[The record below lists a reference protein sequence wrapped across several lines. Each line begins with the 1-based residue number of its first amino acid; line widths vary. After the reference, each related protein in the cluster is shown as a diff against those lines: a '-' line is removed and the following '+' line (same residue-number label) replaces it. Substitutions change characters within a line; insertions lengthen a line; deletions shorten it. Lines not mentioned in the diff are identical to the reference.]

1 MRRLF
6 AAAAV
11 LAILATGAAAQEA
24 VTFKQYPYKIGDATR
39 TTKTDDATTNTTVN
53 AMGQEQKKSERK
65 KKTLTYL
72 TEVVEVGPDATKP
85 AKLRRTYEKAVL
97 EQDGTETKLPL
108 AGKTV
113 LIEKADGKYAFTA
126 DGAALTG
133 PAAAELEGEFN
144 KGNFSDQ
151 VFPDRA
157 VKPGDSW
164 DLTEK
169 FLKEMD
175 GSAVPFVIDPK
186 GAAVT
191 GKLLTT
197 SKKGGVTF
205 GEVAVSADLPLTE
218 VRGTTPVKLNPGSNW
233 KIEMTGSGCF
243 DGTSPG
249 GGSAGTMKIAIDGAV
264 MGVSLKVDTDMKT
277 TSRTER
283 VTGGK
288 R

>member
-1 MRRLF
+1 MRGLF
-6 AAAAV
+6 GAAV
-11 LAILATGAAAQEA
+11 LAGLATGAAAQEA
-24 VTFKQYPYKIGDATR
+24 VTFKQYPYKAGDKTR
-39 TTKTDDATTNTTVN
+39 TTKTEDTTTNTVAN
-53 AMGQEQKKSERK
+53 AMGQEQKKNERK

-85 AKLRRTYEKAVL
+85 AKLRRTYEKAV
-97 EQDGTETKLPL
+97 EERDGAETELPL

-126 DGAALTG
+126 DGAPLPG
-133 PAAAELEGEFN
+133 PAAADLDGEFN
-144 KGNFSDQ
+144 KKGNFGDQ
-151 VFPDRA
+151 IFPDRA

-191 GKLLTT
+191 GKLL
-197 SKKGGVTF
+197 SAAKKGGAIF
-205 GEVAVSADLPLTE
+205 GDVAVSADLPLTE
-218 VRGTTPVKLNPGSNW
+218 VRGKAPVKLNPGSFW
-233 KIEMTGSGCF
+233 KIEMKGSGCF
-243 DGTSPG
+243 DGTSPD
-249 GGSAGTMKIAIDGAV
+249 GGSVGTMKMSLDGAV
-264 MGVSLKVDTDMKT
+264 MGVALKVESDVKL

-283 VTGGK
+283 VTDGK